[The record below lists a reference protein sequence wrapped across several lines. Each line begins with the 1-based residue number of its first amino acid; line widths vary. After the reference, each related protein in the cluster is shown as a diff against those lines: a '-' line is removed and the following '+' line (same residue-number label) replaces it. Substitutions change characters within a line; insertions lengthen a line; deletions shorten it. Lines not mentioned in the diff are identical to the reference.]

1 MPRLPRIH
9 IEGCLYY
16 VTVAGNQNEPLFKD
30 EGDLNM
36 YLELLKK
43 YRQQHGF
50 KLFSFVLRPQEINLL
65 IELKGQAT
73 ISMVM
78 HDLSSSYTKYFNSH
92 YARKGHLFRERF
104 KSVVVEKDENLP
116 SLISY
121 MHLYPLQTELPGI
134 CPEYVYTSHCLYLY
148 NTAQSED
155 KTAENIKKI
164 LQLKEEAAE
173 VFEIIAQE
181 YPEKKAYSDFV
192 SAVTKE
198 DLDNFK
204 RKLHRAGILGTEE
217 FVDKIKAQMQ
227 AKPESEVPVEKK
239 FSLSPVVS
247 VTIAVMIAG
256 IGMGV
261 FIIQK
266 NSAPGSSSSKR
277 IDAFSDKT
285 GNKKEGKIIK
295 EEQALLTDL
304 DGTEWTIELK
314 PKDKSSSANIYFDK
328 LYFGKGKVS
337 SKDLS
342 AKKFPESNYTLK
354 VQEDGTLLWETMQRN
369 ETGDVIFW
377 QGQTTKDNKMSGMM
391 SRNSV
396 DGKSEDILFNSVGF
410 LRKE

>member
-16 VTVAGNQNEPLFKD
+16 VTVAGNHNEALFKG

-92 YARKGHLFRERF
+92 YNRKGHLFRERF
-104 KSVVVEKDENLP
+104 KSVVVEKDKNLP

-121 MHLYPLQTELPGI
+121 MHLYPLQIELPGV
-134 CPEYVYTSHCLYLY
+134 CPEYVYTSNCLYLY
-148 NTAQSED
+148 NTAQSEN

-173 VFEIIAQE
+173 AFEIIAKE
-181 YPEKKAYSDFV
+181 YPDKKTYSDFV

-204 RKLHRAGILGTEE
+204 KKLHRAGILGSEE
-217 FVDKIKAQMQ
+217 FIEKIKAQMQ
-227 AKPESEVPVEKK
+227 AKPETEIPVEEK
-239 FSLSPVVS
+239 FSLAPVVS

-256 IGMGV
+256 IGMGI

-266 NSAPGSSSSKR
+266 NSAPGSSASKR
-277 IDAFSDKT
+277 IDVFSDKT
-285 GNKKEGKIIK
+285 ENKEGKAIK
-295 EEQALLTDL
+295 EEQAFLTEL
-304 DGTEWTIELK
+304 DGTEWTIEVK
-314 PKDKSSSANIYFDK
+314 SKDKTVTPAVYFDK
-328 LYFGKGKVS
+328 LEFKGHMLS
-337 SKDLS
+337 SKEMAVKGFQS
-342 AKKFPESNYTLK
+342 SNYTLT
-354 VQEDGTLLWETMQRN
+354 VQNDGTLLWETMQRN
-369 ETGDVIFW
+369 AAGEVVFW
-377 QGQTTKDNKMSGMM
+377 QGQTTKDNKMSGIM
-391 SRNSV
+391 SKNSA
-396 DGKSEDILFNSVGF
+396 DGKSQDILFTSVGYW
-410 LRKE
+410 RKE

>member
-16 VTVAGNQNEPLFKD
+16 VTVAGNHNEALFKD

-92 YARKGHLFRERF
+92 YNRKGHLFRERF
-104 KSVVVEKDENLP
+104 KSVVVEKDKNLP

-121 MHLYPLQTELPGI
+121 MHLYPLQTELPGV
-134 CPEYVYTSHCLYLY
+134 CPEYVYTSQCLYLY
-148 NTAQSED
+148 NTALSES

-173 VFEIIAQE
+173 AFEIIAQE
-181 YPEKKAYSDFV
+181 YPDKKTYADFV

-198 DLDNFK
+198 DMENFK
-204 RKLHRAGILGTEE
+204 KKLHRAGILGSEE
-217 FVDKIKAQMQ
+217 FIGKIKAQMQ
-227 AKPESEVPVEKK
+227 SKPEPEVSVEKK
-239 FSLSPVVS
+239 FALLPVVS

-256 IGMGV
+256 VGMGV

-266 NSAPGSSSSKR
+266 NSAPGSSSSQR
-277 IDAFSDKT
+277 IDVFSDKT
-285 GNKKEGKIIK
+285 ENKEGKILK
-295 EEQALLTDL
+295 EEQVLLTDL

-314 PKDKSSSANIYFDK
+314 PKDKSNSANIYFDK
-328 LYFGKGKVS
+328 LYFGNGKVS

-369 ETGDVIFW
+369 EAGDVIFW

-396 DGKSEDILFNSVGF
+396 DGKSEDILFNSVGY